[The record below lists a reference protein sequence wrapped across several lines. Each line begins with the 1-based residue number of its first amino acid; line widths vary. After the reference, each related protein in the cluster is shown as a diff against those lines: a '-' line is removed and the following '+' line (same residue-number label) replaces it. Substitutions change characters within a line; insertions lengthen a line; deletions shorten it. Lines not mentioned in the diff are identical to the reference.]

1 MNNLQA
7 FGLSVDNLQ
16 ELIREAV
23 ASELEKA
30 VELFKAPV
38 QEEKDLLTR
47 KEAAD
52 FLQISFTSLWSYGKR
67 GLITPNYLGSR
78 VYYSKSELLNLL
90 NKVA

>member
-1 MNNLQA
+1 MKTFQG
-7 FGLSVDNLQ
+7 FGLNLEDLKQ
-16 ELIREAV
+16 LIGEAV

-52 FLQISFTSLWSYGKR
+52 FLQISITSLWSYGKR